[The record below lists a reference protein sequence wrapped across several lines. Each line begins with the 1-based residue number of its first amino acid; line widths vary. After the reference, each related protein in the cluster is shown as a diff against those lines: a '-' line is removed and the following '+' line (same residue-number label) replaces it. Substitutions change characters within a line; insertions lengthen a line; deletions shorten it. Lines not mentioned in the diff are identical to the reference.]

1 VYVLDIHGVFLYTDY
16 MITKISTMKLKV
28 GKLSELI
35 NKLLIKKITEQKE
48 ISEQELQA
56 LRTRCEE
63 VEKLLDIS

>member
-1 VYVLDIHGVFLYTDY
+1 MSLDIYGVFLYTDY
-16 MITKISTMKLKV
+16 MITKINTMKLKV

>member
-1 VYVLDIHGVFLYTDY
+1 MLDIHGVFLYTDY

-28 GKLSELI
+28 SKLSELI

>member
-1 VYVLDIHGVFLYTDY
+1 
-16 MITKISTMKLKV
+16 MKLKV

-56 LRTRCEE
+56 LRIRCEE

>member
-1 VYVLDIHGVFLYTDY
+1 MCVLDIHGVFLYTDY
-16 MITKISTMKLKV
+16 MITKINTMKLKV

>member
-1 VYVLDIHGVFLYTDY
+1 MSLDIHGVFLYTDY

-56 LRTRCEE
+56 LRIRCEE

>member
-1 VYVLDIHGVFLYTDY
+1 MYVLDIHGVFLYTDY

-35 NKLLIKKITEQKE
+35 NKLLIKKITEEKE
-48 ISEQELQA
+48 ITEQELQA
-56 LRTRCEE
+56 LRLRCEE

>member
-1 VYVLDIHGVFLYTDY
+1 MSLDIHGVFLYTDY

-35 NKLLIKKITEQKE
+35 NKLLIKKITEQKK

>member
-1 VYVLDIHGVFLYTDY
+1 

>member
-1 VYVLDIHGVFLYTDY
+1 MSLDIHGVFLYTDY

-28 GKLSELI
+28 GKLSERI

>member
-1 VYVLDIHGVFLYTDY
+1 MSLDIHGVFLYTDY

-28 GKLSELI
+28 GKLSERI
-35 NKLLIKKITEQKE
+35 NKLLIKKITEEKE

>member
-1 VYVLDIHGVFLYTDY
+1 MCVLDIHGVFLYTDL

>member
-1 VYVLDIHGVFLYTDY
+1 MSLDIHGVFLYIDY
-16 MITKISTMKLKV
+16 MITKINTMKLKV

>member
-1 VYVLDIHGVFLYTDY
+1 MNRYE
-16 MITKISTMKLKV
+16 TKINTMKLKV

-56 LRTRCEE
+56 LRIRCEE

>member
-1 VYVLDIHGVFLYTDY
+1 MFLDIHGVFLYTDY